1 MIKKLSLISFMII
14 YGASQ
19 ACAINVLQEN
29 ATLRGQLNNLSNK
42 QQKENR
48 KNILYYK
55 GRSSYSGIYKGG
67 YTSYPSNANF
77 EQKNIYEKKGVKF
90 KIDTQKQ
97 EEKLKE
103 IQSQEK
109 DVKSIAPVE
118 TEKTVVKDKKTE
130 NESSSKS
137 ANHNDDAE

>member
-1 MIKKLSLISFMII
+1 MII

-42 QQKENR
+42 QQEENR

-55 GRSSYSGIYKGG
+55 GRSSYIGIYKGA
-67 YTSYPSNANF
+67 YTSYPSNSSF
-77 EQKNIYEKKGVKF
+77 EQKNIYEKKGIKF

-103 IQSQEK
+103 IKLQEK
-109 DVKSIAPVE
+109 ENKSSVLVE
-118 TEKTVVKDKKTE
+118 KEKNVEESNKIENKTLTQQ
-130 NESSSKS
+130 